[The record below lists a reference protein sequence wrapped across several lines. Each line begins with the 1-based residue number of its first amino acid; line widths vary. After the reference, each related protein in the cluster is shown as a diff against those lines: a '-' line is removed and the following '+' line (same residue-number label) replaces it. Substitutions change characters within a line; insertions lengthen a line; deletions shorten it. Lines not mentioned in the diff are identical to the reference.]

1 MTERKTC
8 DAGIERALVE
18 RGGGQRGSSQA
29 AAHVAREAH
38 TLEAAG
44 LLLTLLSAGSRE
56 LSVDSAEVVGALWE
70 GHVVARLRV
79 FRHGLC

>member
-1 MTERKTC
+1 MVVGGISAPARG
-8 DAGIERALVE
+8 AGWRTTSKRASKHACRVYYP
-18 RGGGQRGSSQA
+18 
-29 AAHVAREAH
+29 
-38 TLEAAG
+38 
-44 LLLTLLSAGSRE
+44 LSAGSRE